1 LRSIAPGEEVGVRIR
16 GAVLE
21 ESGRPGPFADTR
33 PLTVGRLDLAPP
45 GPTELLVRI
54 EVAGVCHSDLS
65 VVDGN
70 RPRPVPMLLGHEAA
84 GIVEA
89 VGGAVRD
96 VAEGDRV
103 VLTFLPRCG
112 ECAACATDGRLPCER
127 GSAANGR
134 GELLAGGSR
143 LSRDG
148 EPVAHHLGAS
158 AFADHA
164 VVDRRSVVPVSA
176 AVPADVA
183 ALLGCAVLTG
193 GGAVLH
199 AARVDDG
206 DPVLVVGLG
215 GVGTAALLVAKATGH
230 PVIAVDAVPAKLDH
244 ARDCGADATWSPEEA
259 LASGVRAPL
268 VVEAAGHPVA
278 FETAFGLTAAGGT
291 TVTVGLPRA
300 DARSSIPP
308 LTLTSEARTVVGSYL
323 GSSVPAR
330 DVPAYADLWL
340 DGRLPVERLVSGR
353 VPLARINEAMDALA
367 GGTALRQLVVPDGT
381 EEDA

>member
-1 LRSIAPGEEVGVRIR
+1 MRIT

-21 ESGRPGPFADTR
+21 ESGRPGPFSVTR
-33 PLTVGRLDLAPP
+33 PLTVDELELAPP

-70 RPRPVPMLLGHEAA
+70 RPRPTPMLLGHEAA
-84 GIVEA
+84 GIVEEI
-89 VGGAVRD
+89 GAEVRD
-96 VAEGDRV
+96 VMVGDRV

-127 GSAANGR
+127 GSASNAAG
-134 GELLAGGSR
+134 GLLAGGSR
-143 LSRDG
+143 LSRRG

-164 VVDRRSVVPVSA
+164 VVDRRSVVPVPA
-176 AVPADVA
+176 AVPPEVA

-193 GGAVLH
+193 GGAVLN
-199 AARVDDG
+199 ASGVRDG
-206 DPVLVVGLG
+206 EPVLVVGLG

-230 PVIAVDAVPAKLDH
+230 PVIAVDAVDSKLAH
-244 ARDCGADATWSPEEA
+244 ALECGADQAWTPEQA
-259 LASGVRAPL
+259 VDAGVRAP
-268 VVEAAGHPVA
+268 VVIEAAGHPKA
-278 FETAFGLTAAGGT
+278 FETAFALTAAGGT

-300 DARSSIPP
+300 DAVSSIAP
-308 LTLTSEARTVVGSYL
+308 LTLTAEARTVVGSYL

-330 DVPAYADLWL
+330 DVPNYADLWL

-353 VPLARINEAMDALA
+353 VPLAHVNEAMDALA
-367 GGTALRQLVVPDGT
+367 AGGALRQLITFGR
-381 EEDA
+381 

>member
-1 LRSIAPGEEVGVRIR
+1 MRIT

-21 ESGRPGPFADTR
+21 ESGRPGPFAESL
-33 PLTVGRLDLAPP
+33 PLTVDELDLEEP

-54 EVAGVCHSDLS
+54 EAAGICHSDLS

-70 RPRPVPMLLGHEAA
+70 RPRPTPMLLGHEAA
-84 GIVEA
+84 GVVERA
-89 VGGAVRD
+89 GAEVRD
-96 VAEGDRV
+96 VREGDRV

-112 ECAACATDGRLPCER
+112 DCAACATDGRLPCER

-134 GELLAGGSR
+134 GELLGGGTR
-143 LSRDG
+143 LSRRG
-148 EPVAHHLGAS
+148 EPIAHHLGAS

-164 VVDRRSVVPVSA
+164 VVDRRSVVK
-176 AVPADVA
+176 VPSTVPPEVA

-193 GGAVLH
+193 GGAVLN
-199 AARVDDG
+199 ASGVRDG
-206 DPVLVVGLG
+206 EPVAIVGLG
-215 GVGTAALLVAKATGH
+215 GVGTAALLVARATGH
-230 PVIAVDAVPAKLDH
+230 PVIAIDAVESKLEH
-244 ARDCGADATWSPEEA
+244 ARACGAEQAWTPEQAAER
-259 LASGVRAPL
+259 GVRAPV
-268 VVEAAGHPVA
+268 VVEAAGHPAA
-278 FETAFGLTAAGGT
+278 FETAFALTAAGGT

-308 LTLTSEARTVVGSYL
+308 LTVTSEARTVVGSYL

-353 VPLARINEAMDALA
+353 VALGDINGAMDALA
-367 GGTALRQLVVPDGT
+367 GGGALRQLIT
-381 EEDA
+381 F

>member
-1 LRSIAPGEEVGVRIR
+1 MRIT

-21 ESGRPGPFADTR
+21 ESGRPGPFAETT
-33 PLTVGRLDLAPP
+33 PLTVAELELAPP
-45 GPTELLVRI
+45 GRTELLVRI

-70 RPRPVPMLLGHEAA
+70 RPRPTPMLLGHEAA

-89 VGGAVRD
+89 VGAAVRD

-127 GSAANGR
+127 GSAANAR
-134 GELLAGGSR
+134 GELRGGGTR
-143 LSRDG
+143 LSRGG

-158 AFADHA
+158 AFATYA
-164 VVDRRSVVPVSA
+164 VVDRRSVVPVPAS
-176 AVPADVA
+176 VPAEVA

-193 GGAVLH
+193 GGAVLN
-199 AARVDDG
+199 ASGVREG
-206 DPVLVVGLG
+206 EPILVVGLG

-230 PVIAVDAVPAKLDH
+230 PVVAVDAIPSKLEH
-244 ARDCGADATWSPEEA
+244 ARACGADEAFTPEQA
-259 LASGVRAPL
+259 VDAGVRAPA
-268 VVEAAGHPVA
+268 VIEAAGHPKA
-278 FETAFGLTAAGGT
+278 FETAFALTAAGGT

-300 DARSSIPP
+300 DARSSLPP
-308 LTLTSEARTVVGSYL
+308 LTFTSEARTVIGSYL

-353 VPLARINEAMDALA
+353 MPLARINEAMDALA
-367 GGTALRQLVVPDGT
+367 GGAALRQLITFDETAPTGA
-381 EEDA
+381 EEEA

>member
-1 LRSIAPGEEVGVRIR
+1 VRII

-33 PLTVGRLDLAPP
+33 PLVVDELELAPP

-54 EVAGVCHSDLS
+54 EAAGICHSDLS

-70 RPRPVPMLLGHEAA
+70 RPRPTPMLLGHEAA

-89 VGGAVRD
+89 VGSAVHD

-112 ECAACATDGRLPCER
+112 ECGACATNGRLPCER
-127 GSAANGR
+127 GSAANAK
-134 GELLAGGSR
+134 GELLGGGTR
-143 LSRDG
+143 LSRRG
-148 EPVAHHLGAS
+148 EPIAHHLGAS

-164 VVDRRSVVPVSA
+164 VVDRRSVVPVPAS
-176 AVPADVA
+176 VPADVA

-193 GGAVLH
+193 GGAVLN
-199 AARVDDG
+199 ASGVRDG
-206 DPVLVVGLG
+206 EPVLVVGLG

-230 PVIAVDAVPAKLDH
+230 PVIAVDAVASKLAL
-244 ARDCGADATWSPEEA
+244 AREAGADETWTPEQAVEA
-259 LASGVRAPL
+259 GVRAP
-268 VVEAAGHPVA
+268 VVIEAAGHPAA
-278 FETAFGLTAAGGT
+278 FETAFTLTAPGGT

-323 GSSVPAR
+323 GSSVPSR

-353 VPLARINEAMDALA
+353 MPLTRINEAMDALA
-367 GGTALRQLVVPDGT
+367 GGAALRQLIPFEH
-381 EEDA
+381 EEHT